1 MSVEY
6 RQVMCFSFLVILR
19 MYFDIIKNSL
29 VLCLAIRA
37 DKPYFVFN
45 AFSGSKKKKKKLK
58 YHILKWFQRGRLKL
72 DEDLKFSEKVQNKC
86 TYRIAK

>member
-45 AFSGSKKKKKKLK
+45 AFSEKKKKKKNLS
-58 YHILKWFQRGRLKL
+58 ITF
-72 DEDLKFSEKVQNKC
+72 
-86 TYRIAK
+86 